1 MFNDVLT
8 VYSTQCS
15 RSFSVSALN
24 FEFSRALVP
33 SLEGTAA
40 ASNRRSTPSHAAI
53 ARLLESHSA
62 HTGGRV
68 LLCRSGGALAK
79 LTSGS
84 YSINT
89 RLLRPHGSACVGR
102 PRTQSSNQTNITIP
116 VGSTAEVVHD
126 AQLRRGAWELTA
138 VLESGGGFV
147 WNKQSERR

>member
-1 MFNDVLT
+1 MPMCKMFLVHTEPAT
-8 VYSTQCS
+8 VT
-15 RSFSVSALN
+15 
-24 FEFSRALVP
+24 
-33 SLEGTAA
+33 
-40 ASNRRSTPSHAAI
+40 
-53 ARLLESHSA
+53 
-62 HTGGRV
+62 
-68 LLCRSGGALAK
+68 K

-89 RLLRPHGSACVGR
+89 RLLRPHGGACVGR